1 MRNISPKKSLKYPP
15 SILNIFYQNNHKSVS
30 DCYFRS
36 VYDGELTNVKQ
47 DGQYQYAR
55 STILSCK
62 TVHISSRNSLYR
74 LSRKTIS
81 QRRNH
86 HSSMP
91 ASNISSPVFFL
102 VDSFTLILMPSVI
115 SSSLFTYFIIM

>member
-1 MRNISPKKSLKYPP
+1 MYLTVHLPKESLKYKVLPP
-15 SILNIFYQNNHKSVS
+15 TNLFQSVL
-30 DCYFRS
+30 FAN
-36 VYDGELTNVKQ
+36 VYDGELINVKQ

-62 TVHISSRNSLYR
+62 TVHISSRNSLYQR
-74 LSRKTIS
+74 PRKTIS